1 MGCSKKRVHFSA
13 IFSLFGVISPH
24 IPIGDA
30 AKRVLHHLIIH
41 FYFHGESQ
49 SNIQNSYVSPYY
61 PNFSQAFFEKREGAR
76 ENGLLLSVF
85 ASEKKRKLLSLQY
98 E

>member
-1 MGCSKKRVHFSA
+1 MGCSKEIVHFSA

-30 AKRVLHHLIIH
+30 AKRVLHHLIIYFH
-41 FYFHGESQ
+41 FHGESH

-61 PNFSQAFFEKREGAR
+61 PNFSQDFFEKREEAR

-85 ASEKKRKLLSLQY
+85 AREKKRKLLSLQY